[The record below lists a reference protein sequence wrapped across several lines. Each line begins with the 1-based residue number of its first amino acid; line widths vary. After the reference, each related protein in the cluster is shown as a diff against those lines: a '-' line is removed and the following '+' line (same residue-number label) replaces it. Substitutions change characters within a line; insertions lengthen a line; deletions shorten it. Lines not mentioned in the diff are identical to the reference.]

1 MAETLTV
8 NDTPQQE
15 GLTAEEQDSLQVGEQ
30 LAEQQGELLAGKYKN
45 AEELEQAYVEL
56 QKKLGDKDDDVSQEE
71 GQGNEDQEVEAKE
84 ETEEKDWSNPDS
96 RYDDGK
102 LNYEAVTNDYGETLS
117 NLFKEKGV
125 DPYPICEEFW
135 KNNGQIPQEMHDQL
149 TGAGLS
155 KVVVDAYL
163 QGRAKEYGMNSD
175 LNQADIDSIKNSVG
189 GEKQY
194 EQLMTWAGK
203 TLSEDAQNSFDNLI
217 QSGDKGSIQ
226 LAINGLVAQYQNDA
240 GYEGRMLQGKPS
252 KTNTDVYQSQA
263 QLVAAM
269 SDPRY
274 DNDPAYRQAVVAKL
288 DRSDLKF

>member
-1 MAETLTV
+1 MSETLTV

-30 LAEQQGELLAGKYKN
+30 MAEQQDQLLAGKYKN

-56 QKKLGDKDDDVSQEE
+56 QKKLGDKDDVSQEGE
-71 GQGNEDQEVEAKE
+71 QETQEVEAKD
-84 ETEEKDWSNPDS
+84 ETEKPEFSDDVD
-96 RYDDGK
+96 RYAEDGSV
-102 LNYEAVTNDYGETLS
+102 NYEAVSQDYGETIS

-125 DPYPICEEFW
+125 DPYPICETFW

-163 QGRAKEYGMNSD
+163 QGRAKEYGMN
-175 LNQADIDSIKNSVG
+175 ADINQKDIDGIKQSVG
-189 GEKQY
+189 GEKAY
-194 EQLMTWAGK
+194 DSLMTWAGQN
-203 TLSEDAQNSFDNLI
+203 LSQDSINSFDNLI
-217 QSGDKGSIQ
+217 NTGDAGSIQ
-226 LAINGLVAQYQNDA
+226 LAVNGLVAQYQNDA
-240 GYEGRMLQGKPS
+240 GYEGRMLQGKAS
-252 KTNTDVYQSQA
+252 KTSTDVYQSQA

-274 DNDPAYRQAVVAKL
+274 DNDPAYRQDVIAKL
-288 DRSDLKF
+288 DRSDLQF

>member
-1 MAETLTV
+1 MSETLTV
-8 NDTPQQE
+8 NDAPQQE

-30 LAEQQGELLAGKYKN
+30 MAEQQEQLLAGKYKN

-56 QKKLGDKDDDVSQEE
+56 QKKLGDKDGLQE
-71 GQGNEDQEVEAKE
+71 GQGDETQEVEAKE
-84 ETEEKDWSNPDS
+84 ETEKPEFTDDAE
-96 RYDDGK
+96 RYKEDGSV
-102 LNYEAVTNDYGETLS
+102 NYEAVSQDYGETIS

-125 DPYPICEEFW
+125 DPYPICETFW

-163 QGRAKEYGMNSD
+163 QGRAREYGMNAD
-175 LNQADIDSIKNSVG
+175 LNQKDIDGIKQSVG
-189 GEKQY
+189 GEKAY
-194 EQLMTWAGK
+194 ESLMTWAGQN
-203 TLSEDAQNSFDNLI
+203 LSQDSINSFDNLI
-217 QSGDKGSIQ
+217 NTGDAASIQ
-226 LAINGLVAQYQNDA
+226 LAVDGLVAKYQNDA

-252 KTNTDVYQSQA
+252 KTSTDVYQSQA

-274 DNDPAYRQAVVAKL
+274 DNDPAYRQEVIAKL
-288 DRSDLKF
+288 DRSDLQF

>member
-15 GLTAEEQDSLQVGEQ
+15 GLTTEEQDSLQVGEQ

-56 QKKLGDKDDDVSQEE
+56 QKKLGDKDGVQDE
-71 GQGNEDQEVEAKE
+71 GQETQEVEAKDE
-84 ETEEKDWSNPDS
+84 DTKPEFSDEVD
-96 RYDDGK
+96 RYSEDGAV
-102 LNYEAVTNDYGETLS
+102 NYEAVSQDYGDTIG

-125 DPYPICEEFW
+125 DPYPICETFW
-135 KNNGQIPQEMHDQL
+135 KNGGSIPQEMHDQL

-163 QGRAKEYGMNSD
+163 QGRAQEYGMNAD
-175 LNQADIDSIKNSVG
+175 LKQNDIDSITQSVG
-189 GEKQY
+189 GVEQY
-194 EQLMTWAGK
+194 KSLMDWAGNN
-203 TLSEDAQNSFDNLI
+203 LSQDAINSFDDLVNT
-217 QSGDKGSIQ
+217 GNKGSIQ
-226 LAINGLVAQYQNDA
+226 LAVNGLVAQYQNDA

-263 QLVAAM
+263 QLVEAM
-269 SDPRY
+269 SDARY
-274 DNDPAYRQAVVAKL
+274 DKDPAYRQAVISKL

>member
-1 MAETLTV
+1 MSETLTV

-30 LAEQQGELLAGKYKN
+30 MAEQQEQLLAGKYKN

-56 QKKLGDKDDDVSQEE
+56 QKKLGDKDGLQEGE
-71 GQGNEDQEVEAKE
+71 QETQEVEAKE
-84 ETEEKDWSNPDS
+84 EEVETEFADGAE
-96 RYDDGK
+96 RYQEDGSV
-102 LNYEAVTNDYGETLS
+102 NYEAVSKDYGETLS

-155 KVVVDAYL
+155 KVAVDAYL
-163 QGRAKEYGMNSD
+163 QGRAQQYGMNS
-175 LNQADIDSIKNSVG
+175 QVSQTDINTIYQSVG
-189 GEKQY
+189 GEQKY
-194 EQLMTWAGK
+194 KSLMTWASQN
-203 TLSEDAQNSFDNLI
+203 LSQDSINSFDNLVNT
-217 QSGDKGSIQ
+217 GDPNSIQ
-226 LAINGLVAQYQNDA
+226 LAVNGIVAQYQNDN
-240 GYEGRMLQGKPS
+240 GYEGRMLTGKPS

-269 SDPRY
+269 ADPRY
-274 DNDPAYRQAVVAKL
+274 DRDPAYREAVREKL
-288 DRSDLKF
+288 DRSSNLKF

>member
-1 MAETLTV
+1 MAEILTV

-30 LAEQQGELLAGKYKN
+30 MAEQQEQLLAGKYKN

-56 QKKLGDKDDDVSQEE
+56 QKKLGDNDGVQEE
-71 GQGNEDQEVEAKE
+71 QETQEVEAKE
-84 ETEEKDWSNPDS
+84 ETETEQDIYKE
-96 RYDDGK
+96 DGSV
-102 LNYEAVTNDYGETLS
+102 NYEAVNKDYGETLG
-117 NLFKEKGV
+117 NLFKEKNV
-125 DPYPICEEFW
+125 DPYSIADYFF
-135 KNNGQIPQEMHDQL
+135 KNNGQITQEMHDQL
-149 TGAGLS
+149 TGAGIA
-155 KVVVDAYL
+155 KEAVDAYL
-163 QGRAKEYGMNSD
+163 SGRAKEMGMNSD
-175 LNQADIDSIKNSVG
+175 LSQADIDSIKQSVG
-189 GEKQY
+189 GDKQY
-194 EQLMTWAGK
+194 EQLMAWAGQ
-203 TLSEDAQNSFDNLI
+203 TLSEDSQNSFDNLI

-226 LAINGLVAQYQNDA
+226 LAVNGLLSQYQNDA

-288 DRSDLKF
+288 DRSDLQF

>member
-1 MAETLTV
+1 MSETLTV
-8 NDTPQQE
+8 NDAPQQE

-30 LAEQQGELLAGKYKN
+30 MAEQQEQLLAGKYKN

-56 QKKLGDKDDDVSQEE
+56 QKKLGENDGVSQEGRE
-71 GQGNEDQEVEAKE
+71 ETQEVEAEE
-84 ETEEKDWSNPDS
+84 ETEKPEFTDDTE
-96 RYDDGK
+96 RYKEDGSVD
-102 LNYEAVTNDYGETLS
+102 YEAVSQDYGETIS

-125 DPYPICEEFW
+125 DPYPICETFW

-163 QGRAKEYGMNSD
+163 QGRAREYGMNAD
-175 LNQADIDSIKNSVG
+175 LNQKDIDGIKQSVG
-189 GEKQY
+189 GERAY
-194 EQLMTWAGK
+194 ESLMTWAGQN
-203 TLSEDAQNSFDNLI
+203 LSQDSINSFDNLI
-217 QSGDKGSIQ
+217 NTGDAASIQ
-226 LAINGLVAQYQNDA
+226 LAVDGLVAKYQNDA

-252 KTNTDVYQSQA
+252 KTSTDVYQSQA

-274 DNDPAYRQAVVAKL
+274 DNDPAYRQEVIAKL
-288 DRSDLKF
+288 DRSDLQF

>member
-1 MAETLTV
+1 MSETLTV

-30 LAEQQGELLAGKYKN
+30 MAEQQEQLLAGKYKN

-56 QKKLGDKDDDVSQEE
+56 QKKLGDNDGLQE
-71 GQGNEDQEVEAKE
+71 GQGDETQEVESEE
-84 ETEEKDWSNPDS
+84 ETEKPEFSDDVD
-96 RYDDGK
+96 RYQEDGSV
-102 LNYEAVTNDYGETLS
+102 NYEAVSQDYGETIS

-125 DPYPICEEFW
+125 DPYPICETFW

-163 QGRAKEYGMNSD
+163 QGRAREYGMNAD
-175 LNQADIDSIKNSVG
+175 LNQTDIDGIKQSVG
-189 GEKQY
+189 GEKAY
-194 EQLMTWAGK
+194 ESLMTWAGQN
-203 TLSEDAQNSFDNLI
+203 LSQDSINSFDNLI
-217 QSGDKGSIQ
+217 NTGDAASIQ
-226 LAINGLVAQYQNDA
+226 LAVNGLVAQYQNDA

-252 KTNTDVYQSQA
+252 KTSTDVYQSQA

-274 DNDPAYRQAVVAKL
+274 DNDPAYRQEVIAKL
-288 DRSDLKF
+288 DRSDLQF